1 MPQPSGGLF
10 ELVKQRL
17 PAEMRAD
24 FDAYLQE
31 YLDFGD
37 SFAKSEADLVALNKI
52 QLLSVVS

>member
-1 MPQPSGGLF
+1 
-10 ELVKQRL
+10 LVKQRL